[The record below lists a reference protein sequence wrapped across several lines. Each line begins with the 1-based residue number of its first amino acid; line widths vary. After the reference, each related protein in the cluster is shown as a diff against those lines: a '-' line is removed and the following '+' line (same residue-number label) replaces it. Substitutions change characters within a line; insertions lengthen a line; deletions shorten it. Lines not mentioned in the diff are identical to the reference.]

1 MRVNMTKEKVIKF
14 YIFPAII
21 AIIFLLLTFFDWPYS
36 FYSILRIVVTI
47 VAVYYAYYLY
57 EVLKRTDFWFWAL
70 VGIAILFNPIF
81 PIYLSILFNPIFPI
95 YLYDKTA
102 WGIIDIIV
110 AIFFVILI
118 VKFKKK

>member
-81 PIYLSILFNPIFPI
+81 PIYL
-95 YLYDKTA
+95 YDKTA